1 MGSKPVT
8 RPLPQ
13 NTPSA
18 TAGLFVTFEGGE
30 GSGKTTQIQ
39 RLAERLR
46 DEGHRVTSTR
56 EPGGS
61 PGADALRDILLSG
74 AAEPLGND
82 MEAILFAAARID
94 HTDVVI
100 RPALRRSEVVLCDRF
115 LDSTRV
121 YQGGASAG
129 DPDFLAIL
137 EEATLDGLL
146 PDLTLILDLPA
157 EVGLRRAAARR
168 GTDAADRFER
178 QDVLIHEARR
188 QAFLAIAKAEPG
200 RCVTIDASADPDTV
214 SAEIWAAV
222 RERWTQRTPGPKSA
236 NAVRR

>member
-13 NTPSA
+13 STQSA

-46 DEGHRVTSTR
+46 NEGHRVTSTR

-61 PGADALRDILLSG
+61 PGADALRNILLSG

-100 RPALRRSEVVLCDRF
+100 RPALRRGEVVLCDRF

-157 EVGLRRAAARR
+157 AVGLRRAAARR

-214 SAEIWAAV
+214 SAAIWAEV